1 MRKFSFVE
9 VCGGITWV
17 LMIAMG
23 LWRHEYP
30 GYMDVEVT
38 FVAVEG
44 DGGKWRQNEVFIH
57 THKKIMTHTLKH
69 MYSFCVSF
77 QCNLNFNN

>member
-1 MRKFSFVE
+1 ME
-9 VCGGITWV
+9 VCGGISWV

-30 GYMDVEVT
+30 DYMDVEVN

-57 THKKIMTHTLKH
+57 TLFSEYLTISKVL
-69 MYSFCVSF
+69 Y
-77 QCNLNFNN
+77 Q

>member
-57 THKKIMTHTLKH
+57 TRLYTVLQERLGDA
-69 MYSFCVSF
+69 VG
-77 QCNLNFNN
+77 